1 MDLHF
6 KNWASNWIYA
16 AASVAL
22 VAVVLVAT
30 APRDSA
36 AIAEPAGV
44 TAAVEAAAAAI
55 TFKIVPTDVMRKNL
69 SWAPLTGDGS
79 N

>member
-1 MDLHF
+1 MNLRFDS
-6 KNWASNWIYA
+6 WTYA

-22 VAVVLVAT
+22 VAGLFAVT

-36 AIAEPAGV
+36 AVAESVPVSLEEAAAGV
-44 TAAVEAAAAAI
+44 TFRIMPTEATAKSVAW
-55 TFKIVPTDVMRKNL
+55 
-69 SWAPLTGDGS
+69 SPLTGDGS